1 LAGGGNG
8 MSSIKRILEQAKS
21 YLSEHGALVLEIGN
35 EYENFINIF
44 PELPVTWL
52 EVSSG
57 NQQVLLISSQDLP

>member
-1 LAGGGNG
+1 
-8 MSSIKRILEQAKS
+8 LEQAKS

-57 NQQVLLISSQDLP
+57 NQQVLLISSKDLP